1 MNPSCTCFYHLIHLQ
16 VISLIY
22 SSFVCLCLRSLC
34 PSFLL
39 VFIHTHAEFKR
50 GQKTWEI
57 PTSSLENPQQDGY
70 EVKWECQGETCFIY
84 TSKHL
89 FKWIWNLTGCF
100 SPLLALHHTIVSEP
114 DPFPVKKSQKLAVGD
129 GLLSSCGV
137 CLTQMLFS
145 VEPLR
150 LELREKLSAELRPGP
165 RRSWASESWVW
176 SLGVEDEDKDEEEK
190 EDWDRLS
197 RLWWEWNWR
206 MWRMD
211 LPGGTSP
218 AGPRTGQGFVTWKKK
233 TIYYLKVV

>member
-1 MNPSCTCFYHLIHLQ
+1 MILLVNPPSGNLIGLFFLRLFLSEKF
-16 VISLIY
+16 VSFIS
-22 SSFVCLCLRSLC
+22 SSFHSYPCWVQEG
-34 PSFLL
+34 P
-39 VFIHTHAEFKR
+39 KM
-50 GQKTWEI
+50 WEI

-84 TSKHL
+84 TSKRL

-100 SPLLALHHTIVSEP
+100 SRLLALHHTIVSEP
-114 DPFPVKKSQKLAVGD
+114 DPFPVKKSQKLVVGD

-150 LELREKLSAELRPGP
+150 PELREKLSAELRPGP
-165 RRSWASESWVW
+165 RRSWASESWAW

-218 AGPRTGQGFVTWKKK
+218 AGPRAGHGFRTWKTK

>member
-1 MNPSCTCFYHLIHLQ
+1 ML
-16 VISLIY
+16 
-22 SSFVCLCLRSLC
+22 SSRG
-34 PSFLL
+34 
-39 VFIHTHAEFKR
+39 AKKR
-50 GQKTWEI
+50 GKFQLPAWKTHSR
-57 PTSSLENPQQDGY
+57 TVMRSSGNVRERP
-70 EVKWECQGETCFIY
+70 V
-84 TSKHL
+84 L
-89 FKWIWNLTGCF
+89 FTPVSVSLSESGTWLVV
-100 SPLLALHHTIVSEP
+100 SLLSLHHTIVSEP
-114 DPFPVKKSQKLAVGD
+114 EPFPVKKSQKLVVGD

-150 LELREKLSAELRPGP
+150 LELREKLSAALRPGP
-165 RRSWASESWVW
+165 RRSWASESWAL

-218 AGPRTGQGFVTWKKK
+218 AGPRTGHGFRTWKTK